1 MLLRLKDGEQQ
12 HAELQSLVVDLKSQ
26 ATVNSDSLE
35 KAGKVIQKLNED
47 YQESVQAAE
56 VMQTA
61 HEQLKEDNR
70 HSRR

>member
-1 MLLRLKDGEQQ
+1 M
-12 HAELQSLVVDLKSQ
+12 VDLKSQ

>member
-1 MLLRLKDGEQQ
+1 M
-12 HAELQSLVVDLKSQ
+12 
-26 ATVNSDSLE
+26 NSDSLE

-47 YQESVQAAE
+47 YQESVQATE
-56 VMQTA
+56 VVQTA

>member
-1 MLLRLKDGEQQ
+1 LKDGEQQ

-35 KAGKVIQKLNED
+35 KAGKVIQKLNVD

-56 VMQTA
+56 AVQTA

>member
-1 MLLRLKDGEQQ
+1 MLRLKDGEQQ
-12 HAELQSLVVDLKSQ
+12 RAELQSLVVDLKSQ
-26 ATVNSDSLE
+26 AAVNSGSLE